1 MTIGLS
7 KRGSIVNNSK
17 TRLATIALIVLAMFA
32 GTASSQAAAA
42 KPGTPVKATAA
53 DKLEVGK
60 VGFTDE
66 SYCDPDHYVSDDR
79 SMLSCTDP
87 RTKPQFVTSWAFAV
101 TNKSKTKSA
110 SQVRAQ
116 VTFFNATGTILLQT
130 IVTVAR
136 EIKPGKVGYA
146 ASSITASDASITG
159 VATATAK
166 LVSPTWIVPST
177 KIYQTPISLNVTP
190 GALDLSRCGIG
201 EPCATRGNL
210 STEGAHTDIS
220 GVGDFT
226 LRGPSANLSVV
237 VVYLNMQGDPIG
249 GWSGLTNYWYGNK
262 NVWEF
267 KTGSQQVTS
276 NASMTKYLLANT
288 ATYLFVPQI

>member
-1 MTIGLS
+1 M
-7 KRGSIVNNSK
+7 NNSK
-17 TRLATIALIVLAMFA
+17 TRLATIALIVVAMFS
-32 GTASSQAAAA
+32 GTAPAQAAAA

-60 VGFTDE
+60 VGFTDK
-66 SYCDPDHYVSDDR
+66 SYCNPDPYKGTSYEGCPNKDNIPTYV
-79 SMLSCTDP
+79 T
-87 RTKPQFVTSWAFAV
+87 TWAFAV

-130 IVTVAR
+130 VVVVAR

-159 VATATAK
+159 VASATAR

-177 KIYQTPISLNVTP
+177 KIYQNPISLNMNP
-190 GALDLSRCGIG
+190 RGLDLYRCGIG
-201 EPCATRGNL
+201 EPCGIKGNL
-210 STEGAHTDIS
+210 STEGAHTDVS
-220 GVGDFT
+220 GEGTFT
-226 LRGPSANLSVV
+226 LRGPAVNLKVA

-249 GWSGLTNYWYGNK
+249 GWSGLSSLYNYEG
-262 NVWEF
+262 VWEF
-267 KTGSQQVTS
+267 QTGSQQVTYK
-276 NASMTKYLLANT
+276 ASMTKYLLANT

>member
-1 MTIGLS
+1 MTIRTL
-7 KRGSIVNNSK
+7 KRGFIVNSSK
-17 TRLATIALIVLAMFA
+17 SRLGTIALILVALFA
-32 GTASSQAAAA
+32 GTTPSQAAAA

-53 DKLEVGK
+53 DTLVVGK
-60 VGFTDE
+60 VGFSDK
-66 SYCDPDHYVSDDR
+66 SYCYPVPLQGKSNSGCPNQEFLPTYI
-79 SMLSCTDP
+79 T
-87 RTKPQFVTSWAFAV
+87 TWAFAV

-267 KTGSQQVTS
+267 KTGSQQVTF